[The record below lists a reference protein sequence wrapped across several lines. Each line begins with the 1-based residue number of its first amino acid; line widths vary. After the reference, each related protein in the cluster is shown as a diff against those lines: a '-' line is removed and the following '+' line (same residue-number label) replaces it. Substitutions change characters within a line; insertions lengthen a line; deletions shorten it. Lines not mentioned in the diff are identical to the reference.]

1 MSALRLIAA
10 TWLLL
15 VIGAPSAA
23 DAQQLTAQEQKL
35 MVYYCHNLAVLTVR
49 VFPKRVEVT
58 GAARKA
64 TLAET
69 IPPSPVQYSD
79 GTATLSGLDE
89 YVRFEEPGAS
99 YWCRSMPAEVPWQQ
113 AKLRGIDF
121 RAAGESPDWSLEI
134 DSGVSAEFA
143 IGSGAARVATKFPP
157 VKIEGKDSLT
167 ALTMT
172 SGSHSLALATE
183 QRNCHIGE
191 STMTLSVTVT
201 FDGKTYTGCGRRLV
215 SDASDTR

>member
-1 MSALRLIAA
+1 MTALRPIVA

-15 VIGAPSAA
+15 VTSTPSAA
-23 DAQQLTAQEQKL
+23 DAPQPMAQEQKL
-35 MVYYCHNLAVLTVR
+35 MVYYCQNLAVLTVR

-58 GAARKA
+58 GATRKA
-64 TLAET
+64 TLAEMV
-69 IPPSPVQYSD
+69 PPSPVQYSD

-89 YVRFEEPGAS
+89 YVRFEEPGVS
-99 YWCRSMPAEVPWQQ
+99 YWCRSMPVEVPWQQ
-113 AKLRGIDF
+113 ARLRGIEF

-134 DSGVSAEFA
+134 DSGVSVEFA

-167 ALTMT
+167 MLTMR
-172 SGSHSLALATE
+172 SGSHSLAVATE
-183 QRNCHIGE
+183 QRNCQIGE

-201 FDGKTYTGCGRRLV
+201 FDGKTYSGCGRRLE
-215 SDASDTR
+215 SDAADAR